1 MVAKCSSPF
10 SQNLATGF
18 HPEQA
23 NPVHTFTQLSKI
35 HFNIILHIY
44 LLNATVEWLQ
54 LMLCT
59 REVPD
64 SYLDPKVCYHA

>member
-1 MVAKCSSPF
+1 
-10 SQNLATGF
+10 
-18 HPEQA
+18 
-23 NPVHTFTQLSKI
+23 
-35 HFNIILHIY
+35 

-64 SYLDPKVCYHA
+64 SYLDPKVCYHAWGFFMVFLSLSSTRRR